1 MNRQNTS
8 RSKRAGSLGDSASDC
23 GKILSYQR
31 MPQDTVKPVPA
42 DGTAELTSQAITSP
56 ARVKHRARV
65 VTDPSG
71 RTAFV
76 TGRSELYSSSET
88 SRSRLSSA
96 NLEQNH
102 HAYRNHPQSLDSH
115 ERTRQWL
122 KSSEISPVSA
132 SNHGVR
138 KPAPSTGHQRHSQHG
153 TQPAFKQ
160 CSGLWSMFA
169 CFRPETHELQ
179 ASPVVGK

>member
-1 MNRQNTS
+1 
-8 RSKRAGSLGDSASDC
+8 
-23 GKILSYQR
+23 

-115 ERTRQWL
+115 GE
-122 KSSEISPVSA
+122 
-132 SNHGVR
+132 
-138 KPAPSTGHQRHSQHG
+138 HQAVPLCWVLALLVVAVAH
-153 TQPAFKQ
+153 
-160 CSGLWSMFA
+160 
-169 CFRPETHELQ
+169 LQ
-179 ASPVVGK
+179 A